1 LRGEQKDTRDSSR
14 VGDGRFDAR
23 DIVFP
28 VTLGSAAILEKD
40 QDFEFCSLQRRGW
53 VPMTAPRISARFWLF
68 ERLLVALRGRILPLR
83 FNGLYRRAAPSNA
96 SELTGYRTEAF
107 SRGYGW
113 IDRASRVVRNR
124 SAVGSRQQ
132 NRLAYRIG
140 FSVEFRTR
148 LTKDWDILNVR
159 AMATGLIPA
168 RNDARMRFAF
178 PSGISSIALVVL
190 SETDTDWSFA
200 EVPATGGVAPFFFA
214 SP

>member
-1 LRGEQKDTRDSSR
+1 MQTPRWRGLDSNHSSR
-14 VGDGRFDAR
+14 RRDGRFDAH

-53 VPMTAPRISARFWLF
+53 VPDDRLENLGALWLF
-68 ERLLVALRGRILPLR
+68 ERLLVALRRRILPLR
-83 FNGLYRRAAPSNA
+83 FNGLYGRAAPSKRQRA
-96 SELTGYRTEAF
+96 HGPDRTEAF

-113 IDRASRVVRNR
+113 IGRGFRVVRNR

-148 LTKDWDILNVR
+148 RTKDWDILNVR

-178 PSGISSIALVVL
+178 PSGISSIALVV
-190 SETDTDWSFA
+190 
-200 EVPATGGVAPFFFA
+200 
-214 SP
+214 